1 MKKTKKT
8 TLTAWLYGTGLDTLE
23 AILKEIDIAPE
34 TFFNAAERIQ
44 SLSRAQYRRKNLDE
58 EALEKIGLI
67 TKLRLDEL
75 RTISKVRRKKKAS
88 RIERHY
94 DVIVQLRTDGASW
107 SEIARYLES
116 HHRLKASTAYI
127 YSVMKELGYTDDK

>member
-1 MKKTKKT
+1 MKKTKKV
-8 TLTAWLYGTGLDTLE
+8 TLTTWLYGTGLDTLE
-23 AILKEIDIAPE
+23 AILKEIAVTPE

-44 SLSRAQYRRKNLDE
+44 NLSRAHYRRKNLDA
-58 EALEKIGLI
+58 EALEKISLV

-75 RTISKVRRKKKAS
+75 RTVSRVRRKKKAG

-94 DVIVQLRTDGASW
+94 DVIVQLRTEGASW

-116 HHRLKASTAYI
+116 HHRLKTSTAYI